1 MTVRQFDVQPRR
13 LRHNDDCTSLWRGRP
28 ACACLCLLNGVALS
42 PCAFPTQA
50 GRSSFDLRRLVC
62 SVIVAILVGGSIAV
76 SCAEEKV
83 VPVYEEPLHRMV
95 FEREPVRVLDV
106 QLRPGD
112 TSLYHLHEDPIFYI
126 ALEISEI
133 DAQIR
138 SEEWKRTRVSEW
150 HPGAVAHDVGH
161 AEKPLIHRIRNVG
174 GETFRLIAVTNA
186 GPPAPLDGLEADAP
200 LPGEVETDVEWFRQ
214 SRVTLTPDSGSE
226 HFRSPFPIVVVQVSP
241 GRTELAVAE
250 AFSRHLT
257 GPGGF
262 AYVEPDRGTELRNSG
277 DVPVTLVVIEAR

>member
-1 MTVRQFDVQPRR
+1 MSPRAFQ
-13 LRHNDDCTSLWRGRP
+13 TP
-28 ACACLCLLNGVALS
+28 AGH
-42 PCAFPTQA
+42 
-50 GRSSFDLRRLVC
+50 SSFDLRRLVC

-126 ALEISEI
+126 AFDISEI
-133 DAQIR
+133 DAQIQG
-138 SEEWKRTRVSEW
+138 EEWKRTRVSEW
-150 HPGAVAHDVGH
+150 HTGAVAHDLGH
-161 AEKPLIHRIRNVG
+161 AEQPLIHRIRNVG
-174 GETFRLIAVTNA
+174 SETFRLIAVTNA

-200 LPGEVETDVEWFRQ
+200 LPGEIETDVEYFRQ
-214 SRVTLTPDSGSE
+214 SRVTLALGSGSE
-226 HFRSPFPIVVVQVSP
+226 HFRSPFPVVVVQVSQ
-241 GRTELAVAE
+241 GRTDLAISE
-250 AFSRHLT
+250 EYRRHLS

-262 AYVEPDRGTELRNSG
+262 AFVEPGRDTELRNSG